1 MTKSFKKKQK
11 GGDLINIITAT
22 SIGAAIL
29 WNINKL
35 NKNTQINKSSR
46 NKSSR
51 NKSSRNKSSRNKSSR
66 NKQHLQDLDTNSET
80 DKLDKNDSP
89 QSYENNEKVKT
100 KFPIDKKVL
109 AKIKNT
115 ERLEIKKRA
124 NQRLK
129 RVKGLKRA
137 RTAIF

>member
-1 MTKSFKKKQK
+1 MTKSLKKKQK

-35 NKNTQINKSSR
+35 NKNTQR

-51 NKSSRNKSSRNKSSR
+51 NKSSRNKP
-66 NKQHLQDLDTNSET
+66 HLQDLDTNSET
-80 DKLDKNDSP
+80 DKLDKNDAP

-109 AKIKNT
+109 AKIKNA

-129 RVKGLKRA
+129 RVKGLKKS
-137 RTAIF
+137 

>member
-1 MTKSFKKKQK
+1 MTKSLKKKQK

-35 NKNTQINKSSR
+35 NKNTQR

-66 NKQHLQDLDTNSET
+66 NKPHLQDLDTNSET
-80 DKLDKNDSP
+80 EKLDKNDAS
-89 QSYENNEKVKT
+89 QSYENKKVKT
-100 KFPIDKKVL
+100 KYPIDKNL
-109 AKIKNT
+109 IAKIKNA

-129 RVKGLKRA
+129 RA
-137 RTAIF
+137 RTASF

>member
-1 MTKSFKKKQK
+1 MTKSLKKKQK

-29 WNINKL
+29 WSINKL
-35 NKNTQINKSSR
+35 NKNTQR

-66 NKQHLQDLDTNSET
+66 NKPHLQDLDTNSET
-80 DKLDKNDSP
+80 EKLDKNDAS
-89 QSYENNEKVKT
+89 QSYENKKVKT
-100 KFPIDKKVL
+100 KYPIDKNL
-109 AKIKNT
+109 IAKIKNA

-129 RVKGLKRA
+129 RA
-137 RTAIF
+137 RTASF

>member
-1 MTKSFKKKQK
+1 MTKSLKKKQK

-35 NKNTQINKSSR
+35 NKNTQR

-51 NKSSRNKSSRNKSSR
+51 NKSSRNKP
-66 NKQHLQDLDTNSET
+66 HLQDLDTNSET
-80 DKLDKNDSP
+80 DKLDKNDAP

-100 KFPIDKKVL
+100 KFPIDKKVI
-109 AKIKNT
+109 AKIKNA

>member
-1 MTKSFKKKQK
+1 MTKSLKKKQK

-35 NKNTQINKSSR
+35 NKNTQR

-51 NKSSRNKSSRNKSSR
+51 NKSSRNKP
-66 NKQHLQDLDTNSET
+66 HLQDLDTNSET
-80 DKLDKNDSP
+80 DKLDKNDAP

-100 KFPIDKKVL
+100 KFPIDKKVI
-109 AKIKNT
+109 AKIKNA

-137 RTAIF
+137 RTASF

>member
-1 MTKSFKKKQK
+1 MTKSLKKKQK

-35 NKNTQINKSSR
+35 NKNTQR

-51 NKSSRNKSSRNKSSR
+51 NKSSRNKP
-66 NKQHLQDLDTNSET
+66 HLQDLDTNSET
-80 DKLDKNDSP
+80 EKLDKNDSP

-100 KFPIDKKVL
+100 KSPIDKKL
-109 AKIKNT
+109 IAKIKNA

-137 RTAIF
+137 RTASF

>member
-1 MTKSFKKKQK
+1 MTKSLKKKQK

-35 NKNTQINKSSR
+35 NKNTQR

-51 NKSSRNKSSRNKSSR
+51 NKSSRNKSSRNKP
-66 NKQHLQDLDTNSET
+66 HLQDLDTNSET

-100 KFPIDKKVL
+100 KSPIDKKL
-109 AKIKNT
+109 IAKIKNT

>member
-1 MTKSFKKKQK
+1 MTKSLKKKQK

-35 NKNTQINKSSR
+35 NKNTQR

-66 NKQHLQDLDTNSET
+66 NKPHLQDLDTNSET
-80 DKLDKNDSP
+80 DKLDKNDAP

-100 KFPIDKKVL
+100 KFPIDKKVI
-109 AKIKNT
+109 AKIKNA

-129 RVKGLKRA
+129 RVKGLKKS
-137 RTAIF
+137 

>member
-1 MTKSFKKKQK
+1 MTKSLKKKQK

-29 WNINKL
+29 WSINKL
-35 NKNTQINKSSR
+35 NKNTQR

-51 NKSSRNKSSRNKSSR
+51 NKSSRNKP
-66 NKQHLQDLDTNSET
+66 HLQDLDTNSET

>member
-1 MTKSFKKKQK
+1 MTKSLKKKQK

-35 NKNTQINKSSR
+35 NKNTQRNKSSR

-66 NKQHLQDLDTNSET
+66 NKPHLQDLDTNSET
-80 DKLDKNDSP
+80 EKLDKNDAS
-89 QSYENNEKVKT
+89 QSYENKKVKT
-100 KFPIDKKVL
+100 KYPIDKNL
-109 AKIKNT
+109 IAKIKNA

-129 RVKGLKRA
+129 RA
-137 RTAIF
+137 RTASF

>member
-1 MTKSFKKKQK
+1 MTKSLKKKQK

-29 WNINKL
+29 WSINKL
-35 NKNTQINKSSR
+35 NKNTQR

-51 NKSSRNKSSRNKSSR
+51 NKSSRNKSSRNKSSINKSSR
-66 NKQHLQDLDTNSET
+66 NKSSRNKPHLQDLDTNSET

-100 KFPIDKKVL
+100 KSPIDKKL
-109 AKIKNT
+109 IAKIKNA

-129 RVKGLKRA
+129 RA
-137 RTAIF
+137 RTASF

>member
-1 MTKSFKKKQK
+1 MTKSLKKKQK

-35 NKNTQINKSSR
+35 NKNTQR

-66 NKQHLQDLDTNSET
+66 NKPHLQDLDTNSET
-80 DKLDKNDSP
+80 EKLDKNDSP

-100 KFPIDKKVL
+100 KSPIDKKL
-109 AKIKNT
+109 IAKIKNA

-137 RTAIF
+137 RTASF

>member
-1 MTKSFKKKQK
+1 MTKSLKKKQK

-35 NKNTQINKSSR
+35 NKNTQR

-51 NKSSRNKSSRNKSSR
+51 NKSSRNKP
-66 NKQHLQDLDTNSET
+66 HLQDLDTNSET
-80 DKLDKNDSP
+80 EKLDKNDAS
-89 QSYENNEKVKT
+89 QSYENKKVKT
-100 KFPIDKKVL
+100 KYPIDKNL
-109 AKIKNT
+109 IAKIKNA

-129 RVKGLKRA
+129 RA
-137 RTAIF
+137 RTASF

>member
-35 NKNTQINKSSR
+35 NKNTQR

-51 NKSSRNKSSRNKSSR
+51 NKSSRNKP
-66 NKQHLQDLDTNSET
+66 HLQDLDTNSET
-80 DKLDKNDSP
+80 DKLDKNDAP

-100 KFPIDKKVL
+100 KFPIDKKVI
-109 AKIKNT
+109 AKIKNA

-137 RTAIF
+137 RTASF